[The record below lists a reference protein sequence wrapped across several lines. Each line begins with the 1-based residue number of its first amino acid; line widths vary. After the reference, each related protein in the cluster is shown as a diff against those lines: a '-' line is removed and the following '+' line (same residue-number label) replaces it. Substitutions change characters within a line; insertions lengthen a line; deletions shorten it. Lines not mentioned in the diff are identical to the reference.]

1 LTGRRAAGVEKL
13 RAELERRGAPENIIA
28 ECLADL
34 SPANQKQ
41 GMLDALSAKFRPT
54 DDRAKG
60 GRFLI
65 SRGFSED
72 EIEGALDE
80 FFQVD

>member
-1 LTGRRAAGVEKL
+1 LTGRRAAGIEKL
-13 RAELERRGAPENIIA
+13 RAELERRGAPENIIE
-28 ECLADL
+28 ECLAEL

-65 SRGFSED
+65 SRGFAED
-72 EIEGALDE
+72 DIESALDE
-80 FFQVD
+80 FFRAD